1 MIKHLGCIMS
11 GNRTWAKRQGWLPI
25 MGYKYGVQAI
35 RRVLD
40 FCLKKNIPYVSLYT
54 FSIENFKR
62 PEHEKNY
69 LFEVLAKEE
78 FNSMLDDAIQKGV
91 RIQFVGDRSL
101 FPQSVATMFAQ
112 AEERTAQLKNLT
124 VNFLFC
130 YGGRQEIVHAAQA
143 IAHKVKAGLLQ
154 EQDITP
160 QLFEQNLWTAGMP
173 DVDFIIRPDGEKRLS
188 NFLLYQSA
196 YAELYF
202 LDCLWPA
209 LSDDHLNAAWD
220 YYTTVKRNFGA

>member
-1 MIKHLGCIMS
+1 MS

-62 PEHEKNY
+62 PENEKNY
-69 LFEVLAKEE
+69 LFKVLAQEE
-78 FNSMLDDAIQKGV
+78 FNSMLDDALEKGV
-91 RIQFVGDRSL
+91 RIKFVGDRAL
-101 FPQSVATMFAQ
+101 FPESVASMFAQ
-112 AEERTAQLKNLT
+112 AEERTAHFKNLT

-130 YGGRQEIVHAAQA
+130 YGGRQEIVHAAQE
-143 IAHKVKAGLLQ
+143 IARKVKAGQLQ
-154 EQDITP
+154 ENQITP
-160 QLFEQNLWTAGMP
+160 ELFSQNLWTEGIP
-173 DVDFIIRPDGEKRLS
+173 DLDLIIRPDGEKRLS
-188 NFLLYQSA
+188 NFLLYQAA

-202 LDCLWPA
+202 LDCMWPG
-209 LSDDHLNAAWD
+209 LSDEHLETAWN
-220 YYTTVKRNFGA
+220 YYNSVKRNFGA

>member
-62 PEHEKNY
+62 PENEKNY
-69 LFEVLAKEE
+69 LFKVLAQEE
-78 FNSMLDDAIQKGV
+78 FNSMLDDALEKGV
-91 RIQFVGDRSL
+91 RIKFVGDRAL
-101 FPQSVATMFAQ
+101 FPESVASMFAQ
-112 AEERTAQLKNLT
+112 AEERTAHFKNLT

-130 YGGRQEIVHAAQA
+130 YGGRQEIVHAAQE
-143 IAHKVKAGLLQ
+143 IARKVKAGQLQ
-154 EQDITP
+154 ENQITP
-160 QLFEQNLWTAGMP
+160 ELFSQNLWTEGIP
-173 DVDFIIRPDGEKRLS
+173 DLDLIIRPDGEKRLS
-188 NFLLYQSA
+188 NFLLYQAA

-202 LDCLWPA
+202 LDCMWPG
-209 LSDDHLNAAWD
+209 LSDEHLETAWN
-220 YYTTVKRNFGA
+220 YYNSVKRNFGA

>member
-11 GNRTWAKRQGWLPI
+11 GNRTWAKRQGWLPW
-25 MGYKYGVQAI
+25 MGYKPGVQTI

-40 FCLKKNIPYVSLYT
+40 FCLKKNIEYVSLYT

-62 PEHEKNY
+62 PENEKNY

-78 FNSMLDDAIQKGV
+78 FNTMLDDAIAKEV
-91 RIQFVGDRSL
+91 RIKFVGDRAL
-101 FPQSVATMFAQ
+101 FPQSVATMFSQ
-112 AEERTAQLKNLT
+112 AEERTAQFKKLT

-130 YGGRQEIVHAAQA
+130 YGGRQEIVHAAQM
-143 IAHKVKAGLLQ
+143 IARKVKAGLLQ
-154 EQDITP
+154 ENEVTP
-160 QLFEQNLWTAGMP
+160 ELFSQNLWTEQIP
-173 DVDFIIRPDGEKRLS
+173 DVDLIIRPDGEKRLS

-202 LDCLWPA
+202 LDCMWPG
-209 LSDDHLNAAWD
+209 LSDEHLETAWN
-220 YYTTVKRNFGA
+220 YYNTVKRNFGA

>member
-11 GNRTWAKRQGWLPI
+11 GNRTWAKRQGWLPV

-40 FCLKKNIPYVSLYT
+40 FCLKKEISYVSLYT

-62 PEHEKNY
+62 PEQEKNY

-78 FNSMLDDAIQKGV
+78 FNSMLEDALKKGV
-91 RIQFVGDRSL
+91 RIRFIGDRSL
-101 FPQSVATMFAQ
+101 FPVSVASMFSQ

-124 VNFLFC
+124 VNFMFC
-130 YGGRQEIVHAAQA
+130 YGGRQEIVHATKVIAQKIKNNELSIDA
-143 IAHKVKAGLLQ
+143 ITQ
-154 EQDITP
+154 E
-160 QLFEQNLWTAGMP
+160 LFSQQLWTEDIP
-173 DVDFIIRPDGEKRLS
+173 DPDLIIRPDGEKRLS
-188 NFLLYQSA
+188 NFLLYQAA

-202 LDCLWPA
+202 LDCMWPG
-209 LSDDHLNAAWD
+209 LSDQHLEDAWE
-220 YYTTVKRNFGA
+220 YYNHVKRNFGA